1 MLNKINLETDPNN
14 KEISNLTYAT
24 KECTNK
30 KDSFCKI
37 FKDKSYKKYYFFRDS
52 MVQQLIPN
60 FDNRNLNINIY
71 DLSYSGMIYLKNYER
86 VIANKITAG
95 QEHHDNRINLINSLE
110 NKTIIFFGR
119 YSYIA
124 NNNHDYRKNK

>member
-1 MLNKINLETDPNN
+1 MKSNKNI
-14 KEISNLTYAT
+14 
-24 KECTNK
+24 
-30 KDSFCKI
+30 I
-37 FKDKSYKKYYFFRDS
+37 FLGDS

-95 QEHHDNRINLINSLE
+95 QEHHDNRINLINSL
-110 NKTIIFFGR
+110 
-119 YSYIA
+119 
-124 NNNHDYRKNK
+124 